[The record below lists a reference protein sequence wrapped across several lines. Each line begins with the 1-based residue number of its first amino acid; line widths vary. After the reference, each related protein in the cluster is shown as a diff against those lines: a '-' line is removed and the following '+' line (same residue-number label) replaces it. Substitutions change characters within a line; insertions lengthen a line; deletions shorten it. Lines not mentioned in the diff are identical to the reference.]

1 MTYACAFK
9 PLYKQSNFYHPHN
22 VKIIVKSKGKF
33 ENNVSEMK
41 LLLNQRINSKNSKA
55 SNLKLVVSL
64 NRNIASMGINKD
76 LSSDAQML
84 IIEANYIFY
93 DKLGTLTSGRLENTA
108 SFNYTKNNYAN
119 ILSMEDTSKKLVKS
133 LSNDIADLIVA
144 GAFLRK
150 PRP

>member
-1 MTYACAFK
+1 
-9 PLYKQSNFYHPHN
+9 
-22 VKIIVKSKGKF
+22 
-33 ENNVSEMK
+33 MK